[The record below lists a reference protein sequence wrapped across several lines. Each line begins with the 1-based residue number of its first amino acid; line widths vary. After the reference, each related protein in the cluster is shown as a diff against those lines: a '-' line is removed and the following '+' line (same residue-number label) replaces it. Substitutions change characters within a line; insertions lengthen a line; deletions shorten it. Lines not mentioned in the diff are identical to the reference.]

1 MRKIKFRGKD
11 LFRGKWVY
19 GYYKRNRYGDTYI
32 EDTDGLSTM
41 VSENTVGEL
50 VYTIG
55 KNKEVYEGDY
65 VAIRSESGKV
75 LGIYLIEYDEEL
87 QQFDAIPQGNSPRY
101 WDIGFPKAVGN
112 KFDTNIENLLKKYQ
126 IPAEVFV

>member
-87 QQFDAIPQGNSPRY
+87 IYFNTFFLRLNATAKS
-101 WDIGFPKAVGN
+101 FP
-112 KFDTNIENLLKKYQ
+112 D
-126 IPAEVFV
+126 